1 MAVPSRWQDDVRYLQ
16 SRTRSPVGKVAG
28 ADDLNQVFNA
38 WSSVRQVASQDGSS
52 LDLLDLL
59 KTEAKYEKAVTDSQ
73 VRAVH
78 CMLRC

>member
-16 SRTRSPVGKVAG
+16 SRTRSPAAKVSG

-73 VRAVH
+73 VRAVL